1 MTAPGLDRDQL
12 HSETLYAV
20 IGVVASSPDLDR
32 VLEGIV
38 DLLTE
43 ATDCHACFVYL
54 RDGDTLRLQAASQ
67 VYAHLVG
74 RLEWGTDEGLTGWV
88 ARHNRPAFIRDQ
100 ALSDPRMKYVPEIE
114 EEHFQSMV
122 AVPIPA
128 RSGEVLGVV
137 VLHTVAPREF
147 DSGVL
152 TFLSHTASLV
162 AGAIENARLYADTR
176 RRVDALT
183 TLSALSQRIAAVTR
197 REELFPVVTEGVRR
211 LLGGALCQLYQLDA
225 ESGRLELAAADPP
238 ERSESWLGG
247 DGAARL
253 LDLLQ
258 RGGRD
263 TARGAGGERA
273 GAVLAAPVQ
282 AGREPLGVL
291 AVLRTEPFRDD
302 EDELLR
308 AVANQLA
315 VALEKAALIE
325 RLTAENIVRDLFAA
339 LADGDQ
345 DVADA
350 RARAAGFELAR
361 SYVVIRG
368 APAAAPPVERSWP
381 AVAARAEARLRRLA
395 PGALFDAGR
404 DGLLALAGVPVPGAE
419 APDLEAELARLGA
432 EEGVAFG
439 LSVPATGAAGGRRSV
454 REAAEAARIAQAL
467 ERGGGA
473 LAYDALGAYK
483 YLVHLSLDD
492 APRDRHWTAIER
504 LLDYDARRNTQLVD
518 TLERYLQTRRSVT
531 TTARDLYI
539 HPNTLRQR
547 LDRIEQLTGLALA
560 DEDLLALELAIKLV
574 RLRAAGERIPPAP
587 PATA

>member
-1 MTAPGLDRDQL
+1 VSAPGLDRDQL

-54 RDGDTLRLQAASQ
+54 RDGDTLRLQAASRI
-67 VYAHLVG
+67 YAHLVG
-74 RLEWGTDEGLTGWV
+74 RLEWGMDEGLTGWV

-147 DSGVL
+147 DTGVL

-197 REELFPVVTEGVRR
+197 REDLHGTVVDGVLR
-211 LLGGALCQLYQLDA
+211 LLGADVCRLSLLDPQT
-225 ESGRLELAAADPP
+225 GRLEPAATAGEDAGRLPAAD
-238 ERSESWLGG
+238 
-247 DGAARL
+247 AL
-253 LDLLQ
+253 LDLL
-258 RGGRD
+258 RR
-263 TARGAGGERA
+263 RGARPPAPEDGA
-273 GAVLAAPVQ
+273 AVLTAVVEAGDEPV
-282 AGREPLGVL
+282 GML
-291 AVLRTEPFRDD
+291 AVARSLPFGDD

-315 VALEKAALIE
+315 VAHEKAALIE
-325 RLTAENIVRDLFAA
+325 RLTTENIVRDLFTA
-339 LADGDQ
+339 LADGAVE
-345 DVADA
+345 VAAA
-350 RARAAGFELAR
+350 RARAAGADLDRPYLLVAGLPAR
-361 SYVVIRG
+361 RG
-368 APAAAPPVERSWP
+368 PDADRWP
-381 AVAARAEARLRRLA
+381 DVAARAEAGLRRSAPGTLSDTGPDGLRALA
-395 PGALFDAGR
+395 PAGAA
-404 DGLLALAGVPVPGAE
+404 
-419 APDLEAELARLGA
+419 DLVAELAALGA
-432 EEGVAFG
+432 AERVAFG
-439 LSVPATGAAGGRRSV
+439 VSSAQKGPAGGRRGV
-454 REAAEAARIAQAL
+454 REAADAARIAQAL
-467 ERGGGA
+467 EPAGGA
-473 LAYDALGAYK
+473 LAYEALGAYK

-504 LLDYDARRNTQLVD
+504 LLDYDARRNTDLVT
-518 TLERYLQTRRSVT
+518 TLERYLHTRRSVT
-531 TTARDLYI
+531 TTARELYI

-547 LDRIEQLTGLALA
+547 LDRIEQLTGLDLA
-560 DEDLLALELAIKLV
+560 GEDLLALELAVKLV
-574 RLRAAGERIPPAP
+574 RLER
-587 PATA
+587 

>member
-1 MTAPGLDRDQL
+1 VSAPGLDRDQL

-32 VLEGIV
+32 VLEGVV

-54 RDGDTLRLQAASQ
+54 RDGDTLRLQAASRI
-67 VYAHLVG
+67 YAHFVG
-74 RLEWGTDEGLTGWV
+74 RLEWGMDQGLTGWV

-100 ALSDPRMKYVPEIE
+100 ALEDPRNKYVPELE

-122 AVPIPA
+122 AVPVPA

-147 DSGVL
+147 DTGVL

-176 RRVDALT
+176 RRVEALT

-263 TARGAGGERA
+263 TAHGAGGERA

-291 AVLRTEPFRDD
+291 AVLRPEPFRDD

-339 LADGDQ
+339 LADGDE

-368 APAAAPPVERSWP
+368 SPAAAPPVERSWP

-404 DGLLALAGVPVPGAE
+404 DGLLALAVAPLPGAE
-419 APDLEAELARLGA
+419 APDLAAELARLGA

-473 LAYDALGAYK
+473 LAYEALGAYK

-492 APRDRHWTAIER
+492 APRDRHWTAVER
-504 LLDYDARRNTQLVD
+504 LLDYDTRRNTELVD
-518 TLERYLQTRRSVT
+518 TLERYLQARRSVT
-531 TTARDLYI
+531 TTARELYI

-547 LDRIEQLTGLALA
+547 LDRIEQLSGLALA

-574 RLRAAGERIPPAP
+574 RLRAMGAPPAP
-587 PATA
+587 P